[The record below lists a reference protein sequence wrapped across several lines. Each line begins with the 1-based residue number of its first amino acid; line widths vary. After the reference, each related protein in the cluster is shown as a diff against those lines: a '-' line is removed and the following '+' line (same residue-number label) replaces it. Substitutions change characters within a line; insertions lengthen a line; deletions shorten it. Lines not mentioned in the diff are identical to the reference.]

1 MVEEIE
7 FIYKEIITKIQCKG
21 DEYMKDI
28 ISRYKIKSGN
38 KDIYCMYDGN
48 KIDENK
54 KLNEIKKN
62 NNIKILVVHWNV
74 GEDYNIKL
82 ANNHYL

>member
-7 FIYKEIITKIQCKG
+7 FIYKEIITKIQCKR

-62 NNIKILVVHWNV
+62 NNIKILVVNW
-74 GEDYNIKL
+74 
-82 ANNHYL
+82 NHYL